1 MSTEAPKQTSK
12 LDAVFWDYPE
22 FQDPGTVREKIESA
36 ENQSL
41 RRWFLTRFLEYGRV
55 VDTFR
60 FFPSTTSANN
70 SPTSNS
76 DRIRGRSGNA

>member
-1 MSTEAPKQTSK
+1 MSTEAPGQAPK
-12 LDAVFWDYPE
+12 LDAVFWDYPQ
-22 FQDPGTVREKIESA
+22 FQDPDVVRETIDNA
-36 ENQSL
+36 ENESL

-70 SPTSNS
+70 FPTSNS
-76 DRIRGRSGNA
+76 GPTRGRNGNV